1 MDMTQDW
8 SVAEWQ
14 LDPPL
19 NGPLLENPYRVGH
32 LLRD

>member
-14 LDPPL
+14 LDPPFT
-19 NGPLLENPYRVGH
+19 GPLLENPYRVGH